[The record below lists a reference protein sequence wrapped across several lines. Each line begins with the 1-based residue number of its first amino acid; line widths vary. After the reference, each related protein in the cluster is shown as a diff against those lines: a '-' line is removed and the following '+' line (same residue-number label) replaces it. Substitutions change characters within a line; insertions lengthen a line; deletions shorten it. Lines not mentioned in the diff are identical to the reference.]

1 MNIRGALLSP
11 LALWCACSIGLAA
24 EIEDVAAPIVE
35 TATFDDRPMN
45 WGALRHG
52 REVLFA
58 GEGDSPM
65 GHDIVSV
72 ELSSGRKR
80 VLARAISDARFMAR
94 DERFIVIAQ
103 REKASTRLILLSSSS
118 GEQLANAT
126 LENDIEWAGIL
137 GDRLII
143 VQQDSRQGGT
153 TAIAMNMP
161 GLERLKAVAVSRIAG
176 AAVWKDNVILLG
188 RSLEYFDRDLQSQ
201 VIVDIPPTPPLRGH
215 SCNDGPLRVEGDRA
229 VAVRGCGYI
238 HVFDLEGRRHQFVI
252 PRYAD
257 SYGLDVAQGLIFT
270 TPAYWHMYGRG
281 GRVFDLHT
289 GRELATFP
297 FAGEAL
303 FASDVGLAALTTEY
317 SQRPQFTL
325 YRYDAAALRD
335 GRWQIA
341 HAAAECAAA
350 GELAANGDFSA
361 AADRCEA
368 AGIGS
373 VPREAWRRPP
383 LAPYARQY
391 AHWLSLALDRG
402 TEALAALDAVRG
414 PERDDE
420 LAGWREEA
428 RLKQILLDR
437 GSKLPV
443 TAAPRRGS
451 FSAVFSRGSQYYTST
466 PIPMRFGMYPNV
478 LHFDGDRVYLA
489 RWGCDGSSTRCI
501 DDKHYLDVLD
511 QSTFQLLRSVEI
523 EGLEGD
529 DNYVS
534 SVAARGNLIFVT
546 AEYRYGDGSR
556 ANVFAYDSEALER
569 RASGLL
575 PDVRRLAVRE
585 GKLLACACGTEGGQ
599 SCLNLNPETLES
611 SEEPAWSC
619 LGTGDHSQVVRA
631 PVGAAALATPNYFVS
646 PLPHHRRNNGFEFSV
661 RDAATPAPPTPRLM
675 TGTLRSMLF
684 PVPEADRVVTL
695 RSSEDRVRLGL
706 FDIPSGRFSTLE
718 NLVDNYTHVSIVADP
733 RRVYVG
739 RGRDLL
745 VYNQSTL
752 RLERY
757 VRDFIPN
764 DGNPDGILR
773 MLIAG
778 HRLVVLTNAGKSS
791 RTLDL
796 RQFDAE
802 PAAAHR

>member
-1 MNIRGALLSP
+1 MNFSSGLLTG
-11 LALWCACSIGLAA
+11 LALVLACSHARAA
-24 EIEDVAAPIVE
+24 KAADIVAPIVE

-45 WGALRHG
+45 WGAQRHG
-52 REVLFA
+52 GDILFA
-58 GEGDSPM
+58 GAGDSPM
-65 GHDIVSV
+65 GHDIVSID
-72 ELSSGRKR
+72 LTSGRKR

-118 GEQLANAT
+118 GERLANAT

-143 VQQDSRQGGT
+143 VQQDSRQGGA

-176 AAVWKDNVILLG
+176 GAVWKDNLILLG
-188 RSLEYFDRDLQSQ
+188 KSLEYFDRDLESRA
-201 VIVDIPPTPPLRGH
+201 IVDIPPTPPLRGH
-215 SCNDGPLRVEGDRA
+215 SCNDGPLRAEGDRA
-229 VAVRGCGYI
+229 VVVRGCGYI
-238 HVFDLEGRRHQFVI
+238 HVFDLEARRHLFVI

-270 TPAYWHMYGRG
+270 TPAYWQMSGSG

-303 FASDVGLAALTTEY
+303 FAFGSGLAALSAES
-317 SQRPQFTL
+317 SQRPQLTL

-341 HAAAECAAA
+341 HATAECAAA

-383 LAPYARQY
+383 LAPYAREY

-402 TEALAALDAVRG
+402 HEALAALDSVRG

-420 LAGWREEA
+420 VAGWREEA

-437 GSKLPV
+437 NSKLPV

-466 PIPMRFGMYPNV
+466 PIPIRFGMYPNV
-478 LHFDGDRVYLA
+478 LHFDGDRIYLA
-489 RWGCDGSSTRCI
+489 RWGCEGSNTRCT

-511 QSTFQLLRSVEI
+511 QATFQLLRSVEI
-523 EGLEGD
+523 EGLESV

-546 AEYRYGDGSR
+546 AEYRFGDESR
-556 ANVFAYDSEALER
+556 ANVFAYDSETLER
-569 RASGLL
+569 RASGML
-575 PDVRRLAVRE
+575 PDGRRLVVRE

-611 SEEPAWSC
+611 SEEPSWSC

-631 PVGAAALATPNYFVS
+631 PVGTAALATPNYFVS

-661 RDAATPAPPTPRLM
+661 RDAATPAPPTPMLM

-695 RSSEDRVRLGL
+695 RYYDDRVRLEL

-718 NLVDNYTHVSIVADP
+718 NFENNYAHVAIVADP

-739 RGRDLL
+739 RGHDLM

-791 RTLDL
+791 RVIDL